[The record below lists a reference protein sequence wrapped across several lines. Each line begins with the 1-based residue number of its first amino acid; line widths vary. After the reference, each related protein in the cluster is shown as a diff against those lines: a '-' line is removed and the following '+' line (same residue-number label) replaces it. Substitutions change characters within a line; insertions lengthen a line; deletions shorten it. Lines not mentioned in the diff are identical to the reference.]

1 MLHVDLPEGH
11 RGGQRDNGLCCQ
23 GGDAVPGPR
32 VVLGPSTPARAAAAG
47 GHSWRFVRGTGHVL
61 SSENGGA
68 EWDLMER
75 RAVYNRLKHPPPPP
89 LLYHRSSGWSSGGR
103 PRGGC
108 GCGGA
113 HRCSASV
120 PATPPGRR
128 RSRSVLPHTVFGGAA
143 HATLHV
149 AALCLAHESCVT
161 PPPPARAG
169 PSGPSCAVPLPRL
182 WAQA

>member
-11 RGGQRDNGLCCQ
+11 RWGQRDNGLCCQ

-32 VVLGPSTPARAAAAG
+32 VVLGPSTPARAAAAE
-47 GHSWRFVRGTGHVL
+47 GHSWGFVRGTGHVL

-75 RAVYNRLKHPPPPP
+75 RAVYNRLKHPPPPFVPSFLRVVFRWPPTRGVRMWRSAP
-89 LLYHRSSGWSSGGR
+89 LVCIGAGHSPR
-103 PRGGC
+103 PSRVQISAAPHGLRG
-108 GCGGA
+108 
-113 HRCSASV
+113 CSACDASC
-120 PATPPGRR
+120 R
-128 RSRSVLPHTVFGGAA
+128 GA
-143 HATLHV
+143 LLGPRV
-149 AALCLAHESCVT
+149 MRD